1 MSTELLSA
9 LFKRKSQVDNG
20 GQTWESAP
28 EQSNADASAHLQGLK
43 FDAPAVQDWLQQ
55 LDITP
60 EEDMLAQALADGLAE
75 RRGEGMPEHVIA
87 AGDRR
92 LRELA
97 AKLAETQRAF
107 AEERESLGSR
117 CAELERREAE
127 IRAREEGV
135 EAEKQAQK
143 VREEA
148 RKNYPQPKWL
158 THLEGTINI
167 GVVGNSGVGKS
178 LFINKLRKVR
188 PQAHGWAPV
197 GVNETTREPTMYPF
211 PGQPEVR
218 IWDLPG
224 AGTEAVPSATYVQ
237 DMGLRYFDKV
247 LILTS
252 GRFTSMDVELRNELE
267 QHKVPYYMVRTKVD
281 IDVWNNKE
289 DNGADQWTTI
299 AQIRED
305 LKSNHPAGT
314 SYLVSSRDPEP
325 FDMPVLVKELFPS
338 MKLQLD
344 ADAPSFDPTVPAW
357 NGAWAM
363 PVVFSA
369 TLQGMQG
376 RWRDSY
382 SANYLVQGNQVH
394 VSLQQGQRAL
404 VPLTEGKG
412 RVWWCNRWFVDEES
426 VKTAR
431 RKAELR
437 WAPTQAGDQPLI
449 WWWAD

>member
-9 LFKRKSQVDNG
+9 LFKRKSQVETG

-92 LRELA
+92 LQELA
-97 AKLAETQRAF
+97 AKLAEMQRAF

-117 CAELERREAE
+117 CEELERREAE

-247 LILTS
+247 LILTA

-289 DNGADQWTTI
+289 DNGADQKTTI

-305 LKSNHPAGT
+305 LKSNHPEGT
-314 SYLVSSRDPEP
+314 SYLVSSRDPESL
-325 FDMPVLVKELFPS
+325 DMPVLVMELFPS
-338 MKLQLD
+338 MKRQLD
-344 ADAPSFDPTVPAW
+344 ADAPSFVPTAPAW

-376 RWRDSY
+376 RWRDGY
-382 SANYLVQGNQVH
+382 SANYLLQGNQVH

-404 VPLTEGKG
+404 VPLTERDG
-412 RVWWCNRWFVDEES
+412 RVWWCNRWFVSEEA

-437 WAPTQAGDQPLI
+437 WAPTQPGDQPLI